1 MQAPEGRIAI
11 LAAGLNLRGVRERLG
26 LTGAGPRKIITDLG
40 VLEPDPDTRELTL
53 TGVYPGVTPDQAK
66 AATGWDLA
74 VSGDLEVLDP
84 PSAGEL
90 SALRALQAA
99 TPRSEGASDGR

>member
-1 MQAPEGRIAI
+1 
-11 LAAGLNLRGVRERLG
+11 
-26 LTGAGPRKIITDLG
+26 
-40 VLEPDPDTRELTL
+40 
-53 TGVYPGVTPDQAK
+53 VYPGVTPDQAK